1 MAACKRAAQRL
12 AEALPRMTAA
22 NPALN
27 IAFLK
32 LNQRR
37 D

>member
-1 MAACKRAAQRL
+1 MAAYKQAGQRL
-12 AEALPRMTAA
+12 AEVLPRMTAA
-22 NPALN
+22 NPASN